1 MLNFLDSNRKINK
14 MIFRAQLSEVGI
26 KAFTGFQGVED
37 LNVFLPSNHLVLL
50 KASWITHFRVASL
63 SAQ

>member
-1 MLNFLDSNRKINK
+1 

-26 KAFTGFQGVED
+26 KAFTGFQGVG